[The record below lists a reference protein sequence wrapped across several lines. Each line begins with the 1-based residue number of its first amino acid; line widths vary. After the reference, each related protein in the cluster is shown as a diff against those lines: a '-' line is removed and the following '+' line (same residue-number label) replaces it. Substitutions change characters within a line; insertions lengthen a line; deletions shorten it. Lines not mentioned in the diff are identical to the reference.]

1 MPLLTRDDLRKQLK
15 TEEIAPIYLL
25 FGAETFLRDQA
36 ARAITEKVMKDA
48 ALREFNDISMSLA
61 TASVQQAIA
70 AAEQM
75 PMISTRRVIRISE
88 LNKLT
93 DEADEESLMRY
104 VARPVETSVVILLAE
119 DLDKRKRLTKFLL
132 ENCFS
137 VEFAELGDDELVRW
151 AKTCLRDQRATAD
164 DRTLGHLVGLIGSDV
179 RALTNEITKLATAVL
194 PETNI
199 TFEMV
204 DELVPNSRELSNFEL
219 TDYLLSK
226 NRRRAM
232 QILRK
237 ILNDGAEPLMLLG
250 LIASNFH
257 RLAWAKETMARGAD
271 REEVFRSI
279 KLPFNKREEFL
290 TTARRASAQDLASA
304 LTRIAATDLAI
315 KTSVGGSGA
324 SGARLQIE
332 LLVCEL
338 SA

>member
-15 TEEIAPIYLL
+15 DEVKPVYLL

-48 ALREFNDISMSLA
+48 PLREFNDISLSLA
-61 TASVQQAIA
+61 NTDIQQAIA
-70 AAEQM
+70 AAEQL
-75 PMISTRRVIRISE
+75 PMISPRRTVKIAD

-93 DEADEESLMRY
+93 READEEVLMRY
-104 VARPVETSVVILLAE
+104 VARPVETSVVIFLAE
-119 DLDKRKRLTKFLL
+119 DLDKRKKLTKYLL
-132 ENCFS
+132 EAATA
-137 VEFAELGDDELVRW
+137 VEFAELADDELRRW
-151 AKTCLRDQRATAD
+151 AQTALKDARATAD
-164 DRTLGHLVGLIGSDV
+164 DRTIAHLVGLVGSDV
-179 RALTNEITKLATAVL
+179 RTLTNEINKLATAAL
-194 PETNI
+194 PENQI

-226 NRRRAM
+226 NRRRAL
-232 QILRK
+232 QILYK
-237 ILNDGAEPLMLLG
+237 ILDDGAEPLLLLG

-271 REEVFRSI
+271 RETVFRTI

-290 TTARRASAQDLASA
+290 TTARRASLQDLSGA
-304 LTRIAATDLAI
+304 LTRIAAADLAI

-324 SGARLQIE
+324 SGARLQLE
-332 LLVCEL
+332 MLVCEL
-338 SA
+338 TT